1 MSSIDVSQSDGDSR
15 AVRGSRFS
23 SPAESLLRIS
33 VPPGTPPEA
42 EAAIVRLLELTSILA
57 RRAAQLQEAL
67 DSRIVI
73 EQAKGILA
81 ERFGTDIDAAF
92 RLLRRGARSNRI
104 KLHDLAER
112 VVASPE
118 TPAELTSAN
127 SR

>member
-1 MSSIDVSQSDGDSR
+1 MSSIDVSQADGDGR
-15 AVRGSRFS
+15 AVRGTRYS

-73 EQAKGILA
+73 EQAKGVIA
-81 ERFGTDIDAAF
+81 ERFSVDVDAAF
-92 RLLRRGARSNRI
+92 RILRRGARSHRV
-104 KLHDLAER
+104 KLRDLAEL
-112 VVASPE
+112 VVTSPQ
-118 TPAELTSAN
+118 TPRELSPN
-127 SR
+127 GR